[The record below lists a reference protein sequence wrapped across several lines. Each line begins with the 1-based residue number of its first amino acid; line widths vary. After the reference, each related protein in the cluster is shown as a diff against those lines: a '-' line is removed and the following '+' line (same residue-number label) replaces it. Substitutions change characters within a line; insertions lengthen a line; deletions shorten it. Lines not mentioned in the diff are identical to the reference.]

1 MSTYSSVDTCINARR
16 HVLDLSITELGFD
29 SKTLV
34 ITLSMFGAQAI
45 MGALGLP
52 VVIMRMAPEKFG
64 LLTVV
69 MAGPLGFVA
78 TYVANKILGKKTKSI
93 KVNLAS
99 SLKMDAVRGAIFL
112 GLEITV
118 AMVAIVLAL

>member
-1 MSTYSSVDTCINARR
+1 MELSV
-16 HVLDLSITELGFD
+16 SELGFD
-29 SKTLV
+29 PKSLA

-52 VVIMRMAPEKFG
+52 AVIMSLSPEKFG

-69 MAGPLGFVA
+69 MAGPLGITA
-78 TYVANKILGKKTKSI
+78 THMANKLLGKKTKKI
-93 KVNLAS
+93 KVSLAS

-112 GLEITV
+112 GLEIIV
-118 AMVAIVLAL
+118 ATAAIMLAL

>member
-1 MSTYSSVDTCINARR
+1 MELSV
-16 HVLDLSITELGFD
+16 TELGFD
-29 SKTLV
+29 SKTLI
-34 ITLSMFGAQAI
+34 ITISMFGAQAI

-52 VVIMRMAPEKFG
+52 VVITKMAPEKFG

-78 TYVANKILGKKTKSI
+78 TYTANKILGMKTKAI

-118 AMVAIVLAL
+118 AIAAIMLAL

>member
-1 MSTYSSVDTCINARR
+1 M
-16 HVLDLSITELGFD
+16 DLSELGFD
-29 SKTLV
+29 TKSLI
-34 ITLSMFGAQAI
+34 ITISMFGAQAI

-52 VVIMRMAPEKFG
+52 LVITKMAPQTFG

-69 MAGPLGFVA
+69 MAGPLGFMA
-78 TYVANKILGKKTKSI
+78 TYLANKILGMKTKAI

-118 AMVAIVLAL
+118 ATAAIMLAL

>member
-1 MSTYSSVDTCINARR
+1 ME
-16 HVLDLSITELGFD
+16 LSATKLGFD
-29 SKTLV
+29 TKSLV
-34 ITLSMFGAQAI
+34 ITISMFGAQAI

-52 VVIMRMAPEKFG
+52 VVIMKMAPEKFG

-69 MAGPLGFVA
+69 MAGPLGFTA
-78 TYVANKILGKKTKSI
+78 THMANKLLGKKTRAI

-118 AMVAIVLAL
+118 AMAAIMLSI

>member
-1 MSTYSSVDTCINARR
+1 MQISADK
-16 HVLDLSITELGFD
+16 LGFD
-29 SKTLV
+29 TTTLV
-34 ITLSMFGAQAI
+34 ITASMFGAQAI

-52 VVIMRMAPEKFG
+52 AVITHMNPEKFG
-64 LLTVV
+64 LLTVLIS
-69 MAGPLGFVA
+69 GPLGFAA
-78 TYVANKILGKKTKSI
+78 THMANKILGKKANAI

-118 AMVAIVLAL
+118 AMGAIFLQL

>member
-1 MSTYSSVDTCINARR
+1 M
-16 HVLDLSITELGFD
+16 L
-29 SKTLV
+29 
-34 ITLSMFGAQAI
+34 GAQAV

-52 VVIMRMAPEKFG
+52 VVIMRMAPEKFA

-69 MAGPLGFVA
+69 TSGPLGFTA
-78 TYVANKILGKKTKSI
+78 THMANKLLGMKTKAI

-112 GLEITV
+112 ALEIIV
-118 AMVAIVLAL
+118 AMAAIIAL

>member
-1 MSTYSSVDTCINARR
+1 MELSVTK
-16 HVLDLSITELGFD
+16 LGFD
-29 SKTLV
+29 TNTLV
-34 ITLSMFGAQAI
+34 ITISMFGAQAM

-52 VVIMRMAPEKFG
+52 VVIMKMAPEKFA

-69 MAGPLGFVA
+69 MAGPFGFTA
-78 TYVANKILGKKTKSI
+78 THMANKLLGMKTKAI

-118 AMVAIVLAL
+118 AMAIILLGL

>member
-1 MSTYSSVDTCINARR
+1 ME
-16 HVLDLSITELGFD
+16 LSAAKLGFD
-29 SKTLV
+29 TKSLA
-34 ITLSMFGAQAI
+34 ITISMFGAQAI

-52 VVIMRMAPEKFG
+52 VVIMKMAPEKFG

-69 MAGPLGFVA
+69 MAGPLGFTA
-78 TYVANKILGKKTKSI
+78 THMANKLLGKKTKKI
-93 KVNLAS
+93 KVSLAS

-118 AMVAIVLAL
+118 AMAAIMLSL

>member
-1 MSTYSSVDTCINARR
+1 ME
-16 HVLDLSITELGFD
+16 LSATKLGFD
-29 SKTLV
+29 SQTLV
-34 ITLSMFGAQAI
+34 ITISMFGAQAI

-52 VVIMRMAPEKFG
+52 AVIMRMAPEKFG

-69 MAGPLGFVA
+69 MAGPLGFTA
-78 TYVANKILGKKTKSI
+78 TYMANKFLGNKTKAI

-112 GLEITV
+112 GLEIIV
-118 AMVAIVLAL
+118 GMAAIFFAL

>member
-1 MSTYSSVDTCINARR
+1 ME
-16 HVLDLSITELGFD
+16 LSATKLGFD
-29 SKTLV
+29 TESLA
-34 ITLSMFGAQAI
+34 ITISMFGAQAV

-69 MAGPLGFVA
+69 MAGPLGFTA
-78 TYVANKILGKKTKSI
+78 TYMANKLLGKKTNAI

-112 GLEITV
+112 GLEIVV
-118 AMVAIVLAL
+118 AMAAIILAL